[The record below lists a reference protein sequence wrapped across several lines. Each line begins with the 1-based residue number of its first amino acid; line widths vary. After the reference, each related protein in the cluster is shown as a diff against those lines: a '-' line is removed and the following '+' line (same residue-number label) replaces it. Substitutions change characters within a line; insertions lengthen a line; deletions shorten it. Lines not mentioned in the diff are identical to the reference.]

1 MSCLQGITDGGNVQN
16 TGSQSRQLQLRNTTT
31 KFIDI
36 QDLAKTGYEVFIPSA
51 FKIDLKVTRAI
62 FAFHKRMPTI
72 CGENISNVLISYYFF
87 HHFLTTP
94 EN

>member
-62 FAFHKRMPTI
+62 FAFYNLWRK
-72 CGENISNVLISYYFF
+72 
-87 HHFLTTP
+87 HF
-94 EN
+94 ERFD

>member
-51 FKIDLKVTRAI
+51 LF
-62 FAFHKRMPTI
+62 
-72 CGENISNVLISYYFF
+72 
-87 HHFLTTP
+87 
-94 EN
+94 